1 MLENDFGRRFVR
13 EIKNLLPLFR
23 YLILQTET
31 HSFCLALAGAALLG
45 FFPTCLVMLGIF
57 KNVLRW
63 QGAYDVLASTIYTY
77 FPVDQKFVVSNLK
90 AQLTLHP
97 LGGGKLRDLVPLLWV
112 LLGAA
117 GVFIPL
123 ETALNRL
130 WRVGKDR
137 PYWLNQVVG
146 CTLTIVCTLMGLLF
160 LSIST
165 ALHGV
170 VPDLPLAFVRSTTRF
185 IIIRSTMTCFFILTI
200 FALYKFLPNT
210 KIAAKQVLPAAILAG
225 ILAELVRIL
234 FVHAIPNLMPT
245 QGPFAISVTFLLMAY
260 FETFVILGCAFLAS
274 QTERYPWMG
283 FLPVKRSPAA
293 MQQESL
299 AASLARTPDQGPS
312 SS

>member
-1 MLENDFGRRFVR
+1 MFENGLGRRLIR
-13 EIKNLLPLFR
+13 EVKNLVPLFR

-45 FFPTCLVMLGIF
+45 FFPTCLVMLAVF

-63 QGAYDVLASTIYTY
+63 QGAYDVLLNTVTTY
-77 FPVDQKFVVSNLK
+77 FPVEQDFVVRNLK

-97 LGGGKLRDLVPLLWV
+97 LGNGANLAPLLWV

-130 WRVGKDR
+130 WRVTDDR
-137 PYWLNQVVG
+137 PYWLNQAVG
-146 CTLTIVCTLMGLLF
+146 CTLTVVCTLLGLLF

-165 ALHGV
+165 ALHRF
-170 VPDLPLAFVRSTTRF
+170 VPQLPLSIVRGTARF
-185 IIIRSTMTCFFILTI
+185 IIIRSTMTCFFIVTI

-225 ILAELVRIL
+225 MLAELVRII
-234 FVHAIPNLMPT
+234 FVQAVPDLTPT
-245 QGPFAISVTFLLMAY
+245 QGPFAISVTFLLLVY

-274 QTERYPWMG
+274 QTERYPWVG
-283 FLPVKRSPAA
+283 FLPLKRAHGVSRHG
-293 MQQESL
+293 SL
-299 AASLARTPDQGPS
+299 AGSLGRTPDQGPS